1 MTAASSL
8 MLQRIAPLLFVGLWS
23 SAFIA
28 IRGGLP
34 DVSPLFFLSARF
46 MLAAVALLA
55 VAAILRTDWA
65 SLRKG
70 WAHLVV
76 VGILMNAIYLS
87 GAYLALEHLQAA
99 TMALIGALHPV
110 ITALLAGPILGERLR
125 PIQWLG
131 LALGIAGVVIV
142 VGIEAAELSDL
153 IGALLGGGG
162 VTALALGTVYYR
174 RFCRQIPLRA
184 ANTVQLGSAAIACTL
199 LTAGFEQVH
208 ASWTPA
214 LVGTLLYLAL
224 IVSLGAMVLLMFMLR
239 TGNAGKVASNFYLTP
254 GLTAILG
261 WLVLDETFEIAAVAG
276 LLVASL
282 GVWLAHHERPARVTR

>member
-46 MLAAVALLA
+46 TLATVALLA

-110 ITALLAGPILGERLR
+110 ITALLAGPVLGERLR

-131 LALGIAGVVIV
+131 LALGIAGAVIV
-142 VGIEAAELSDL
+142 VGIEAAELSDP

-162 VTALALGTVYYR
+162 VAALALGTVYYR

>member
-1 MTAASSL
+1 MELGVHRHSRRPA
-8 MLQRIAPLLFVGLWS
+8 
-23 SAFIA
+23 
-28 IRGGLP
+28 

-46 MLAAVALLA
+46 TLATVALLA

-110 ITALLAGPILGERLR
+110 ITALLAGPVLGERLR

-131 LALGIAGVVIV
+131 LALGIAGAVIV
-142 VGIEAAELSDL
+142 VGIEAAELSDP

-162 VTALALGTVYYR
+162 VAALALGTVYYR

>member
-1 MTAASSL
+1 MTAASSP

-46 MLAAVALLA
+46 TLATVALLA

-125 PIQWLG
+125 PVQWLG

-142 VGIEAAELSDL
+142 VGIEAAEPSDL
-153 IGALLGGGG
+153 IGASLGGGG
-162 VTALALGTVYYR
+162 VAALALGTVYYR

-184 ANTVQLGSAAIACTL
+184 ANTVQLGSAAIACSL